1 MHSNSPFKVFV
12 ISLRRTAGFTLIEII
27 IGMVVLAISLS
38 IVTSLIIPSEEHSAD
53 QVHQI
58 KAAELGQSMLNEIL
72 AKAFDENSDKAGGRL
87 RCDAD
92 QDDANTTIDAHELCK
107 ATLGNEEAD
116 IRANF
121 DDVDDYHDYNNIDD
135 GLETSTG
142 GNLDSGYGS
151 FKISVKVV
159 RNGTP
164 FGVADSLIKQVTVTV
179 TTPLGTPIE
188 FTGYKANF

>member
-1 MHSNSPFKVFV
+1 MHSNSSSQIF
-12 ISLRRTAGFTLIEII
+12 ITSHRRTVGFTLIEII

-58 KAAELGQSMLNEIL
+58 KAAELGQSMLDEIL

-87 RCDAD
+87 RC
-92 QDDANTTIDAHELCK
+92 NEVGYTSCTTL
-107 ATLGNEEAD
+107 LQNEEAD

-121 DDVDDYHDYNNIDD
+121 DDVDDYNGYAS
-135 GLETSTG
+135 LKTSTDTD
-142 GNLDSGYGS
+142 LHSGYGS
-151 FKISVKVV
+151 FQVSVIVAY
-159 RNGTP
+159 NGTP
-164 FGVADSLIKQVTVTV
+164 FGVADSLVKQVTVTV